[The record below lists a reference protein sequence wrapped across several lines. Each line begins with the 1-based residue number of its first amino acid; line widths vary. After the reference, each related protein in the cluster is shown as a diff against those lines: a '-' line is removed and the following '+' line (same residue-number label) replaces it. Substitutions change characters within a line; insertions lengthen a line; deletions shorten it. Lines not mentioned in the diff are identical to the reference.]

1 MKAAL
6 VNAQNIVENV
16 IVWDETCVAPD
27 GVQAIVL
34 EDLVPVSIGW
44 KYQNNEFIDLTP
56 PPPQPTKPD
65 LIAEFNLKV
74 DQLAALKAT
83 IDNMN

>member
-34 EDLVPVSIGW
+34 EDGAPVSIGW
-44 KYQNNEFIDLTP
+44 KYQNNTFVDLTP
-56 PPPQPTKPD
+56 PPPAPPQKT
-65 LIAEFNLKV
+65 LAEL
-74 DQLAALKAT
+74 QAQLEALAAQIAAMTKK
-83 IDNMN
+83 

>member
-6 VNAQNIVENV
+6 VNPQNIVENV

-34 EDLVPVSIGW
+34 EDDAPVSIGW
-44 KYQNNEFIDLTP
+44 KYQNNTFADLTP
-56 PPPQPTKPD
+56 PPPAPPQPT
-65 LIAEFNLKV
+65 LAEL
-74 DQLAALKAT
+74 QAQLEALAAQIAAMKQNT
-83 IDNMN
+83 